1 MTSKKRV
8 EIGSDEGGVESKRP
22 RGNGEEVEEIKTE
35 SEEVEVATATR
46 APALGAAAVAGRV
59 VTGEDSPAAPP
70 SQRRNNSTSQDH
82 HHRDYLQYSGGRRAP
97 RIGDDFQVSILP
109 SPGDT
114 SSNNNNKGLDSA
126 EEKGEKKEDS

>member
-22 RGNGEEVEEIKTE
+22 RSNGEEVEEIKTE
-35 SEEVEVATATR
+35 SEELEVVAATR
-46 APALGAAAVAGRV
+46 APALDAAAAGRV